1 MTAIHI
7 VGGEKG
13 GVGKSVMARL
23 LCQYH
28 IDNTKRFLAFDGD
41 RSHPALLNSY
51 ADFSRPLD
59 LESYE
64 SCDAIIAEANDGS
77 NIVVDL
83 PAQSERLLRRWFDDS
98 DVAEAAGELGINIVR
113 WHLIDDGVDALRLLE
128 QQLKEQPDLHTV
140 IVRNLGRGRD
150 FATVDASETVRN
162 AMASGRVSHCDLP
175 KLHGTAMNKIDRLG
189 LSLWAAMYNT
199 DARRGSCLGLMERQ
213 RVKTWVRRAN
223 AQIAAACSSLG
234 IGSVA
239 PDEHEIRRDAWPRVV
254 VGNDAT
260 TAPTVNFN

>member
-28 IDNTKRFLAFDGD
+28 IDRSRGFLAFDGD

-51 ADFSRPLD
+51 ADFARPLE

-64 SCDAIIAEANDGS
+64 SCDAMIAEAEKGRS
-77 NIVVDL
+77 IVVDL
-83 PAQSERLLRRWFDDS
+83 PAQSERLLRRLFDDS
-98 DVAEAAGELGINIVR
+98 AVAEVAGELGVDLVR
-113 WHLIDDGVDALRLLE
+113 WHLIDDGADALRLLE
-128 QQLKEQPDLHTV
+128 QQLTSQPDLRTV

-150 FATVDASETVRN
+150 FSFVDASEHVRG
-162 AMASGRVSHCDLP
+162 AIARGQVSLCDLP
-175 KLHGTAMNKIDRLG
+175 KLHGASMNKIDRLG
-189 LSLWAAMYNT
+189 LSFWAAIHNT
-199 DARRGSCLGLMERQ
+199 DSRVGPCLGLMERQ

-223 AQIAAACSSLG
+223 AQIDAVVSSLG
-234 IGSVA
+234 TGSTDIEASQVQ
-239 PDEHEIRRDAWPRVV
+239 PDGEGWPRVG
-254 VGNDAT
+254 VGCEMTAT
-260 TAPTVNFN
+260 PGVH